1 MALGDGRLMSGRS
14 SLDEPTGSKKYSL
27 AAPSSAEKAARRERK
42 SNDLIDRNLQRAM
55 RTGSP
60 QQRIAAGRAYQE
72 RSSMPGYQQG
82 GGIQSFEEN
91 QQRDRQTGDRFTAEG
106 LRLAGEDPASVIEG
120 QANGGKKSNIGK
132 STADGG
138 TGSKIGTAPADRSAA
153 TTTGALGDG
162 SGSSAANAREALAE
176 GSTGGDWVN
185 VGDGSTK
192 PTETVPAAAP
202 EVGKTDFVA
211 DRKLTLNADLARL
224 KTKFE
229 REDAAKK
236 LAEQAESKG
245 VDPKYQATEEQ
256 IQEGATLDFGKAYG
270 DYLNG
275 EGRNAS
281 SQERAAKYDEL
292 KTASNAFNIKETE
305 LSKFWKKDASE
316 QRMKPIIDL
325 IPGAKQEVK
334 NIQDLQSDMEKG
346 INNYDARKEIRES
359 GRILS
364 PDQEKEARL
373 ALSKLPNFDFQFDK
387 NGPNILTESK
397 SPLVEK
403 NTNPITASTDNLLES
418 KPKNNPVI
426 QDLTDA
432 AKTWDTRWK
441 QGAIQ
446 INTQLK
452 KEGEISKVLL
462 KKGVKAIASLIGGRT
477 GEAIENESDAFYET
491 MNNLNV
497 RRKESA
503 ELVASNNLPL

>member
-60 QQRIAAGRAYQE
+60 QQRIAAGKAYQE

-82 GGIQSFEEN
+82 GGIQSFEGN

-162 SGSSAANAREALAE
+162 SGSSAANAREALTE

-211 DRKLTLNADLARL
+211 DRRLTLNADLARL

-229 REDAAKK
+229 REDAAKE
-236 LAEQAESKG
+236 LADQAEPKG
-245 VDPKYQATEEQ
+245 VDPRSQTTKKQT
-256 IQEGATLDFGKAYG
+256 QESDVFDFGKAYG
-270 DYLNG
+270 DYLNK
-275 EGRNAS
+275 EGKNAS
-281 SQERAAKYDEL
+281 SEQRAAKYDEL
-292 KTASNAFNIKETE
+292 KTASNEFSSKESNITR
-305 LSKFWKKDASE
+305 FF
-316 QRMKPIIDL
+316 
-325 IPGAKQEVK
+325 
-334 NIQDLQSDMEKG
+334 
-346 INNYDARKEIRES
+346 RE
-359 GRILS
+359 
-364 PDQEKEARL
+364 
-373 ALSKLPNFDFQFDK
+373 N
-387 NGPNILTESK
+387 PNIPTINKVQKEN
-397 SPLVEK
+397 EK
-403 NTNPITASTDNLLES
+403 KL
-418 KPKNNPVI
+418 K
-426 QDLTDA
+426 
-432 AKTWDTRWK
+432 
-441 QGAIQ
+441 AIQ
-446 INTQLK
+446 QRSNDIVNIN
-452 KEGEISKVLL
+452 
-462 KKGVKAIASLIGGRT
+462 
-477 GEAIENESDAFYET
+477 
-491 MNNLNV
+491 
-497 RRKESA
+497 
-503 ELVASNNLPL
+503 SNPL